1 MSKVFQVAFEIAGK
15 MGASFQST
23 FSSASAQ
30 MHTLGAQSAALRSN
44 LKTLDV
50 AYSSGV
56 INVDSYKNAQARL
69 KAQLEQTRS
78 AQSGLMAAQSQ
89 QNEAS
94 KRSSQ
99 IRGRM
104 VDTAITAAPLMAATK
119 AAIDFETAMGGVAK
133 QVQGARDDNGELTPT
148 YYQMQSNVMN
158 LSRDLR
164 MMPSVVADTTAAAAR
179 MGVQGADALNDF
191 VKMSVQMGV
200 AFEGSGDV
208 IAEQMA
214 KIANIRGIKID
225 TAEGRAQIKDLAD
238 TVNYLDDQTTA
249 KGPEIIEVLQRIS
262 GTAAQSTFSNNE
274 LAALG
279 TTMLD
284 LGKTPE
290 TAATGLNALMNRL
303 ATAPSQAKPFQETL
317 VQLGIDA
324 RELQASYMMDS
335 KGTLFSLL
343 DQIKGLDKAQQAET
357 LTGLFGAEY
366 QDDISALASGMDK
379 LRGNM
384 DLLNDSAR
392 QGSME
397 KEFAAK
403 LKLTASSIDAVKQS
417 TAETGIS
424 LGQVFLPAIVQI
436 SGAFQ
441 AGAQHLAAFRQEHP
455 QLTNAIVITT
465 AGLVGFRLA
474 WLATSFSINQYKD
487 TVAGV
492 KLLLAS
498 QNAQMVINKTS
509 MLMSAGA
516 SKAAAAGQWLFNA
529 SLYGCPVVW
538 IVAGLAAIVA
548 AGYLLYQNFDKV
560 KAFCET
566 MWDNPTAKILFFVTG
581 PIGLLV
587 GAGVGII
594 ANWETVKA
602 WFVTLWND
610 PSAAVGQFTSYVQS
624 KFSNAYNAG
633 AQFAG
638 NLSSSISSGI
648 NSAINYVA
656 ALPGRITVAVTETA
670 QAVAFGVG
678 YMIGYI
684 ANLPG
689 RVTVFAVN
697 TGTALVAGIQNG
709 INTTSEYIASGVTN
723 MVGYISALPG
733 EVYIFAV
740 ATGTAMTTAIGN
752 GVNSTIQIF
761 TELPANAA
769 AALDGFLQTVDAW
782 GSNIYTSVVN
792 WVGQIPNAISSAIS
806 SAGSFVS
813 NLIGGASGSFSA
825 GMQAGGGSVDIA
837 SNAVGGIYG
846 QGAFLTT
853 FAEKSKEA
861 AIPIDGSARS
871 ISLWQQ
877 TGDLL
882 GINTSSQDNSPSI
895 WQKAGDMLGAGGG
908 GDTYKITFAPVING
922 ANREEIMPELQR
934 QQDSFM
940 DRLKDV
946 VHQQGRVSY
955 GS

>member
-1 MSKVFQVAFEIAGK
+1 MSKVFSVAFEIAGK

-30 MHTLGAQSAALRSN
+30 MRTLGAQSVALRSN
-44 LKTLDV
+44 LKTLDA
-50 AYSSGV
+50 AYKSGV

-69 KAQLEQTRS
+69 KAQLDQTQS
-78 AQSGLMAAQSQ
+78 AQSRLMAAQSQ

-104 VDTAITAAPLMAATK
+104 VDTAITAAPLAAAAK
-119 AAIDFETAMGGVAK
+119 VAIDFETAMGGVAK

-148 YYQMQSNVMN
+148 YYQMQSNVMA
-158 LSRDLR
+158 LSRELR
-164 MMPSVVADTTAAAAR
+164 MLPADVANTTAAAAR

-200 AFEGSGDV
+200 AFEGSGDQ
-208 IAEQMA
+208 IAEAMA
-214 KIANIRGIKID
+214 KIANIRGIKLD

-249 KGPEIIEVLQRIS
+249 KGPEIIEVLKRIS
-262 GTAAQSTFSNNE
+262 GTAAQSSFSNND
-274 LAALG
+274 LAALA

-290 TAATGLNALMNRL
+290 IAATGLNALMNKL

-317 VQLGIDA
+317 AQLGIDA
-324 RELQASYMMDS
+324 RQLQASYMVDS
-335 KGTLFSLL
+335 KGTIFGLL

-417 TAETGIS
+417 AAETGIS
-424 LGQVFLPAIVQI
+424 LGQVFLPAIVQV
-436 SGAFQ
+436 SAVFQ

-474 WLATSFSINQYKD
+474 WLATSFTMNQYKD
-487 TVAGV
+487 TVAGI

-509 MLMSAGA
+509 MLLSAGA

-538 IVAGLAAIVA
+538 IVAGIAAVVA
-548 AGYLLYQNFDKV
+548 AGYLLYQN
-560 KAFCET
+560 
-566 MWDNPTAKILFFVTG
+566 WDTVSASMTQVWGNIVQFFT
-581 PIGLLV
+581 
-587 GAGVGII
+587 
-594 ANWETVKA
+594 
-602 WFVTLWND
+602 
-610 PSAAVGQFTSYVQS
+610 
-624 KFSNAYNAG
+624 
-633 AQFAG
+633 
-638 NLSSSISSGI
+638 
-648 NSAINYVA
+648 
-656 ALPGRITVAVTETA
+656 ALPSTVAYGIGY
-670 QAVAFGVG
+670 AVAW
-678 YMIGYI
+678 I
-684 ANLPG
+684 A
-689 RVTVFAVN
+689 T
-697 TGTALVAGIQNG
+697 
-709 INTTSEYIASGVTN
+709 
-723 MVGYISALPG
+723 
-733 EVYIFAV
+733 
-740 ATGTAMTTAIGN
+740 
-752 GVNSTIQIF
+752 
-761 TELPANAA
+761 LPARAGEYGAATA
-769 AALDGFLQTVDAW
+769 AALVMWIGQGVDGTIQLLTNLPSNSSTALAGFVQTIGTW
-782 GSNIYTSVVN
+782 GSDVYNTVLN
-792 WVGQIPNAISSAIS
+792 WITQIPDMVVNAISNAS
-806 SAGSFVS
+806 SAVS
-813 NLIGGASGSFSA
+813 NFIGNLGNSFTA
-825 GMQAGGGSVDIA
+825 GRQAGGKGVSIA
-837 SNAVGGIYG
+837 QNAAGGIYG
-846 QGAFLTT
+846 RGSFLTT
-853 FAEKSKEA
+853 FAEESAEA
-861 AIPIDGSARS
+861 AIPLDGSAKAV
-871 ISLWQQ
+871 SL
-877 TGDLL
+877 
-882 GINTSSQDNSPSI
+882 
-895 WQKAGDMLGAGGG
+895 WQKAGDILGVSSGGG
-908 GDTYKITFAPVING
+908 NLFKITFAPVITG
-922 ANREEIMPELQR
+922 GNREEIMPELQR
-934 QQDSFM
+934 QQDDFM

-955 GS
+955 GT